1 MCAFIFCYFCTKI
14 NLEIINYDE
23 EKGLMF
29 LKNYARIEIDIEKA
43 WMVQAKELL
52 PEVLSHRELYFFQRE
67 GITG

>member
-1 MCAFIFCYFCTKI
+1 
-14 NLEIINYDE
+14 
-23 EKGLMF
+23 MF